1 VLERCT
7 VPGWWDGQSLLKV
20 SAPAGAGFYVL
31 IAAEELGTEGGKA
44 YALAKEYDLLSPEAA
59 SAAAS
64 LRCCTCIVQESLSFV
79 LTAAEELGTEGGKA
93 YALGNEYGFLSSEA
107 ASAAA
112 SLRCCTCIVQESLSF
127 VLIAAEDRGTEGGEA
142 YALGNEYG
150 LLDPEAA
157 SHAAEALNE
166 GLVVAMRPAAE
177 ATRDQRPEL
186 LGIQAEVHPSQCV
199 VFDPHPR
206 IGPYLEVLVLYLP
219 MRCSRACAF

>member
-31 IAAEELGTEGGKA
+31 IAAEELGTEGAKA
-44 YALAKEYDLLSPEAA
+44 YA
-59 SAAAS
+59 
-64 LRCCTCIVQESLSFV
+64 F
-79 LTAAEELGTEGGKA
+79 
-93 YALGNEYGFLSSEA
+93 GNEYGFLPSEA

-112 SLRCCTCIVQESLSF
+112 SLRCCTCILQESLSF
-127 VLIAAEDRGTEGGEA
+127 VLITAEERGTEGGEA

-199 VFDPHPR
+199 VFDSHPR
-206 IGPYLEVLVLYLP
+206 TGPYLEVLVLYLP
-219 MRCSRACAF
+219 MRCSRACACKRSGRHRLSSLHLRC